1 MKNLLITSV
10 LLLTSPITHAA
21 TPIDGWYSSIFGGYA
36 YVPNNIDTT
45 RNSTTYTKANYQ
57 SEYNAGGSFG
67 FKSNPMRYEGQVTYL
82 NATLDH
88 VYENGLKQT
97 EISGQNNAV
106 FGLVNVYYD
115 FPDVIQTIYPFLGL
129 GLGYGWINM
138 KVNNKYL
145 IDVPDFS
152 DAGSAFA
159 YQGTAGL
166 TYNFAENYALS
177 IGYRY
182 IATSSVFAFGHVFQ
196 AHLAN
201 ISAIYRYEEARYK

>member
-1 MKNLLITSV
+1 LRHVLIISM
-10 LLLTSPITHAA
+10 LLLAAPATHAA
-21 TPIDGWYSSIFGGYA
+21 TPIDGWYSNVFAGYA

-45 RNSTTYTKANYQ
+45 RGSITYTDANYQ

-82 NATLDH
+82 NAALKN
-88 VYENGLKQT
+88 VSENSEKQT
-97 EISGQNNAV
+97 YVSGQNNTV
-106 FGLVNVYYD
+106 LGLVNVYYD
-115 FPDVIQTIYPFLGL
+115 FPDVIQAISPFLGL

-138 KVNNKYL
+138 KIDNKYL
-145 IDVPDFS
+145 IDVPDFR

-159 YQGTAGL
+159 YQGSIGL
-166 TYNFAENYALS
+166 TFNFAENYALN

-182 IATSSVFAFGHVFQ
+182 VGTNSVFALNHMFQ

>member
-1 MKNLLITSV
+1 MKHALITSL
-10 LLLTSPITHAA
+10 LLLTAPATHAA
-21 TPIDGWYSSIFGGYA
+21 TAIDGWYSSVFGGYA
-36 YVPNNIDTT
+36 YVPNNISTT
-45 RNSTTYTKANYQ
+45 RESTTYTNANYE

-82 NATLDH
+82 NAALNH
-88 VYENGLKQT
+88 VYENDLKQT
-97 EISGQNNAV
+97 QTSGDNHAI

-115 FPDVIQTIYPFLGL
+115 FPDVIQTISPFLGL
-129 GLGYGWINM
+129 GLGYGWIDM
-138 KVNNKYL
+138 KVDNRRL
-145 IDVPDFS
+145 TDVPNFS

-159 YQGTAGL
+159 YQGSAGL
-166 TYNFAENYALS
+166 TFNFAENYALN

-182 IATSSVFAFGHVFQ
+182 IGTSSVFAFGHMFQ